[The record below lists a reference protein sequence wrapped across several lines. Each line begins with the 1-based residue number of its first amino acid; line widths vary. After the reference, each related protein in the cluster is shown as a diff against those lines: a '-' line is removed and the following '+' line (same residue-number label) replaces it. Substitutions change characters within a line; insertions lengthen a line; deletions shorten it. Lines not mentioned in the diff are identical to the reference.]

1 MSCYSLLGSLF
12 KGYMFFGYIWYISI
26 CRFHIC
32 FFAQSWMG
40 WNLHSRQR
48 ASFNLVSFS
57 QSLCAYKKEQSKVKS
72 LLIFVSKKKLFL
84 KVFSEALVYLSLDGD
99 RFQATPVRIHP
110 VVERARQFTVNV
122 TIPLHNRVG
131 RFLKLQMRFASRW
144 ILLSEVS
151 FDSGKLL
158 SVVSDIVMSK
168 VSENS
173 VEWKVADSIKLM
185 AHCTAVALSS
195 LAGLQLLKLRHVKSQ
210 LSSAKLIEA
219 D

>member
-1 MSCYSLLGSLF
+1 
-12 KGYMFFGYIWYISI
+12 
-26 CRFHIC
+26 
-32 FFAQSWMG
+32 
-40 WNLHSRQR
+40 
-48 ASFNLVSFS
+48 
-57 QSLCAYKKEQSKVKS
+57 
-72 LLIFVSKKKLFL
+72 
-84 KVFSEALVYLSLDGD
+84 
-99 RFQATPVRIHP
+99 
-110 VVERARQFTVNV
+110 
-122 TIPLHNRVG
+122 
-131 RFLKLQMRFASRW
+131 MRFASRW

-210 LSSAKLIEA
+210 LSSAKLIET

>member
-1 MSCYSLLGSLF
+1 MEIHYT
-12 KGYMFFGYIWYISI
+12 
-26 CRFHIC
+26 
-32 FFAQSWMG
+32 
-40 WNLHSRQR
+40 
-48 ASFNLVSFS
+48 LVSGLRMISFTS
-57 QSLCAYKKEQSKVKS
+57 SHRLWTYEEGQSLPTYY
-72 LLIFVSKKKLFL
+72 LSKKICPQ
-84 KVFSEALVYLSLDGD
+84 VFSEALVYLSLDGD

-151 FDSGKLL
+151 FDSGELL
-158 SVVSDIVMSK
+158 SDVSDIVMSK

-185 AHCTAVALSS
+185 ADCTAVALSS
-195 LAGLQLLKLRHVKSQ
+195 LAGLQLLKLRYVKSQ
-210 LSSAKLIEA
+210 LWSAKLIETE
-219 D
+219 

>member
-1 MSCYSLLGSLF
+1 MQISHLLFCSKLDR
-12 KGYMFFGYIWYISI
+12 MEPST
-26 CRFHIC
+26 
-32 FFAQSWMG
+32 
-40 WNLHSRQR
+40 HSRQR
-48 ASFNLVSFS
+48 ASFNLVSSS

-72 LLIFVSKKKLFL
+72 NLIFLKTKIVSQ
-84 KVFSEALVYLSLDGD
+84 VFSEALVYLSLDGD

-195 LAGLQLLKLRHVKSQ
+195 LAGLQLLKLRHVKVNSRV
-210 LSSAKLIEA
+210 LNS
-219 D
+219 